1 MLITKIQNKT
11 KNLKKKIKIIES
23 INEGNLC

>member
-1 MLITKIQNKT
+1 MLTTKIQNKT
-11 KNLKKKIKIIES
+11 KNLNKKIKIIES